1 MKRYFLCII
10 SFCLVNL
17 IASCSDS
24 PDPPPE
30 NNYSPIAR
38 IKLDN
43 STIELGQSVNVS
55 ALESSDPDDDALYY
69 EWSITDGDGL
79 ESPLSNKHSG
89 SFDFTPEEF
98 GNYQVTLTVSDAE
111 HTSEAVNA
119 TIAVEPNSQSF
130 PVAVASGGSNNKVGQ
145 THWFSAEK
153 STSGV
158 GQLLSYHWAF
168 KSKPAL
174 SNSSIGD
181 ETSLQAYFIADKT
194 GTYEILLTVTN
205 VENQLTAQNDFT
217 VNIDGLLTNSP
228 PQAVISVPR
237 VNYAVNEIVKL
248 NGGNSY
254 DSDNDQLSYDWRF
267 EQTPIASNAQII
279 ADSSQF
285 IEFLADTEGEY
296 EVILTVSDG
305 QLTSEQKQII
315 HVTHQNVTPIADA
328 GPDQIAILGLPLE
341 LNGAASS
348 DADGEELQFQWSLVS
363 RPASSSYNA
372 LSEPKL
378 VDSSILSLVPAVVGE
393 FVFALEVYDGIEHS
407 LVDQVRIIV
416 TDNQRPVAKLPE
428 DIIVNYAE
436 MATIFDSGSY
446 DPEGL
451 SLSYSWLLS
460 QAPEGHDG
468 TLTDNNLAFALLDIT
483 TPGTYTV
490 QLTVNDGIQDSIP
503 ETTNIVYTPEVW
515 KELIVTGQLVD
526 ELGIPLVDIE
536 IGGILQAKVYSDST
550 GYFEV
555 LLTSKEQ
562 DARLEYLRFLGD
574 NIPATFLSIPE
585 TSEQALNLG
594 VVKVP
599 VLQRLDVSLQACQ
612 GYTGPQKLLA
622 YFYQLNSGFDNMQ
635 FPKVNSVEL
644 DIDQEPVQISL
655 PATGEIHVRPS
666 PQVQVEFSVND
677 DLPFFTH
684 YYQTDDTQ
692 VDPLVIHVCN

>member
-1 MKRYFLCII
+1 MKRYYSPLISLCLI
-10 SFCLVNL
+10 SL
-17 IASCSDS
+17 IASCSDN
-24 PDPPPE
+24 PPPE
-30 NNYSPIAR
+30 NNQPPIAR

-55 ALESSDPDDDALYY
+55 ALDSSDPDDDALYF
-69 EWSITDGDGL
+69 EWSIKDNEGQD
-79 ESPLSNKHSG
+79 SPLSNKHTG
-89 SFDFTPEEF
+89 SFDFTPEKF

-130 PVAVASGGSNNKVGQ
+130 PVAVASGDDNNKVGQ
-145 THWFSAEK
+145 THWLSAEK

-158 GQLLSYHWAF
+158 GQLLSYQWAF

-181 ETSLQAYFIADKT
+181 ATSLKAYFIADKA
-194 GTYEILLTVTN
+194 GAYEVSLTVIN
-205 VENQLTAQNDFT
+205 VENRLTAQNDLT
-217 VNIDGLLTNSP
+217 INIDGLLTNSP
-228 PQAVISVPR
+228 PQAVISAPR
-237 VNYAVNEIVKL
+237 ANYAVNETVKL

-267 EQTPIASNAQII
+267 EQTPAASNAQITEN
-279 ADSSQF
+279 SSQF
-285 IEFLADTEGEY
+285 IEFSADTEGDY

-328 GPDQIAILGLPLE
+328 GPDQVAVLGLGVE

-348 DADGEELQFQWSLVS
+348 DADGEVLQFQWSLVS
-363 RPASSSYNA
+363 RPASSSYDA

-378 VDSSILSLVPAVVGE
+378 VDHSILSFVPDVIGE
-393 FVFALEVYDGIEHS
+393 FVFSLEVNDGVEYS

-416 TDNQRPVAKLPE
+416 TENQRPVAKLPD

-436 MATIFDSGSY
+436 MATVFDNGSY

-451 SLSYSWLLS
+451 SLSYRWQLI
-460 QAPEGHDG
+460 QAPEGYDG
-468 TLTDNNLAFALLDIT
+468 TLADNNNSVFALLDIT
-483 TPGTYTV
+483 LPGTYTV

-503 ETTNIVYTPEVW
+503 ETSNIVYTPEVW
-515 KELIVTGQLVD
+515 KELMVTGQLVD
-526 ELGIPLVDIE
+526 ESGISLADIE
-536 IGGILQAKVYSDST
+536 VGGILQTKVYTESN

-562 DARLEYLRFLGD
+562 DARLEYLRLLAD
-574 NIPATFLSIPE
+574 EIPATFLKIPE
-585 TSEQALNLG
+585 TNEKALHLG
-594 VVKVP
+594 VIKLP
-599 VLQRLDVSLQACQ
+599 VLQRLDISLQVCQ
-612 GYTGPQKLLA
+612 EYTGPQKLLA
-622 YFYQLNSGFDNMQ
+622 YFYQLNSGFENMQ
-635 FPKVNSVEL
+635 FPKVKSVEL
-644 DIDQEPVQISL
+644 GIDQEPVQVTL

-684 YYQTDDTQ
+684 YYQADDTQ
-692 VDPLVIHVCN
+692 ADPLVIHVCN